1 MGLELKVEQ
10 KQRVYQK
17 QIEQARIL
25 QMNAQEL
32 AVCIQ
37 EAALENPLIEL
48 EEMMDVPIEE
58 LVKKDVRETDE
69 TEAEVSEDTDWR
81 YTGGHQSPEDWW
93 TPQGGKSESLVDMIH
108 QQLLTMSIGEKE
120 KEIVEK
126 LAGALDSRGYLE
138 IPVKKLA
145 KYIPCS
151 VQELRSALEILK
163 SLEPAG
169 IGATDLKE
177 CLILQLKRQK
187 DSRLAITLVKN
198 YLEDLSK
205 HKISAIAK
213 ELGEEEA
220 AVRDAFSRIRTL
232 NPKPGRIYGRNTGGY
247 VIPDIIVSKE
257 HGKYIAELNE
267 AVYREL
273 RLNEFYVK
281 LRDSKEAEV
290 REYIMQKQAQA
301 EWLRACIEQRSHTL
315 QRIAD
320 ILVDFQRMFLDSGKD
335 MKPIRQKDVAQIMEV
350 NESTISRAVK
360 GKYLQC
366 GWGVYALSD
375 FMPKGTEEVSS
386 DSVKLMLRNFIQSED
401 KKKPLSDQ
409 KLAQKLGEEGIQIS
423 RRTVAK
429 YRMQMNIL
437 DAAGRRGEF

>member
-1 MGLELKVEQ
+1 
-10 KQRVYQK
+10 
-17 QIEQARIL
+17 
-25 QMNAQEL
+25 MNAQEL

-177 CLILQLKRQK
+177 CLILQLRRQNR
-187 DSRLAITLVKN
+187 SPGLRLHW
-198 YLEDLSK
+198 SK
-205 HKISAIAK
+205 IIWKTCRNIRVSAIAK
-213 ELGEEEA
+213 ELGENED
-220 AVRDAFSRIRTL
+220 AVKDAFARIRTL
-232 NPKPGRIYGRNTGGY
+232 NPKPGSIFGEGTTVLY
-247 VIPDIIVSKE
+247 VIPDIIVSEE
-257 HGKYIAELNE
+257 HGEYTAALNE
-267 AVYREL
+267 AVYRKL
-273 RLNEFYVK
+273 RLNESYVK
-281 LRDSKEAEV
+281 LKDSEESEV
-290 REYIMQKQAQA
+290 REYIIQKQAQA
-301 EWLRACIEQRSHTL
+301 GWLKTCIEQRSHTL

-320 ILVDFQRMFLDSGKD
+320 ILIDFQRTFLETGKD
-335 MKPIRQKDVAQIMEV
+335 MKPLRQKDVAQIMEV
-350 NESTISRAVK
+350 HESTVSRAVK

-366 GWGVYALSD
+366 GRGVYALSD
-375 FMPKGTEEVSS
+375 FMPKGMEEVSS
-386 DSVKLMLRNFIQSED
+386 DSVKQMLKKIIQNED

-409 KLAQKLGEEGIQIS
+409 
-423 RRTVAK
+423 RTGK
-429 YRMQMNIL
+429 ET
-437 DAAGRRGEF
+437 GRRGCTNIKKNSGKIQDADGNSRCIRQKSRVSCESELLAELIPFFRSCDIRV